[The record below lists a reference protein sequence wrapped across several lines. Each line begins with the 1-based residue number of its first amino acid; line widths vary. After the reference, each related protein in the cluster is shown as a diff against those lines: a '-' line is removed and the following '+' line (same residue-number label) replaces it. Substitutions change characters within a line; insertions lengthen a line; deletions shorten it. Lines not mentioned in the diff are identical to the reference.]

1 MLCILFFIYV
11 IIYTGCSLTK
21 GGDMKTDALVEL
33 ASANFVDIIGGTQSL
48 ERWVQDITTT
58 EKTRNNPEVIILVVE
73 KTEKGY
79 YGGLFITKED
89 FIRR

>member
-1 MLCILFFIYV
+1 
-11 IIYTGCSLTK
+11 
-21 GGDMKTDALVEL
+21 MKTDELIEL

-73 KTEKGY
+73 KTENGY

-89 FIRR
+89 FKGR

>member
-1 MLCILFFIYV
+1 
-11 IIYTGCSLTK
+11 
-21 GGDMKTDALVEL
+21 MKTDALVEL